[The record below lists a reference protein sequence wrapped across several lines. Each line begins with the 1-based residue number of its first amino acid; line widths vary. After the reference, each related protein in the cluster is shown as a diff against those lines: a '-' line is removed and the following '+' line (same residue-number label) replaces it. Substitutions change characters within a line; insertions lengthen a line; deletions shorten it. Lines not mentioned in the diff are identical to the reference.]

1 MAAANPFRLEIR
13 VVPRASK
20 NGIDGLRGG
29 RIVVRVTAPPVDGAA
44 TAAAVSVLAD
54 ALDVAPT
61 TIRVVAGQTS
71 RNKAVTVAGLRAV
84 DVLSRLSIGRD
95 RAGGSTESRRT
106 DQRSTGSHRQ
116 RNR

>member
-1 MAAANPFRLEIR
+1 MAAANPIRLEIR

-20 NGIDGLRGG
+20 NGVDGLRDG

-61 TIRVVAGQTS
+61 TIRVVAGQTT

-84 DVLSRLSIGRD
+84 DVLSRLSIGRN

-106 DQRSTGSHRQ
+106 DPRSTGSHRQ

>member
-1 MAAANPFRLEIR
+1 MAAADPFRLEIR

-20 NGIDGLRGG
+20 NGIGGLRDG
-29 RIVVRVTAPPVDGAA
+29 RILVRVTAPPVDGAA
-44 TAAAVSVLAD
+44 TAAAVSVLAE
-54 ALDVAPT
+54 ALQVAPT

-71 RNKAVTVAGLRAV
+71 RNKAVTVGGLRAA
-84 DVLSRLSIGRD
+84 DVLLKLSIGPD

-106 DQRSTGSHRQ
+106 GPRSTGSRRQ